1 MTKEGTVQVTEEG
14 TSDRGRDKRKGQ
26 MTEKGQVTEEGT
38 SDRERDKRKGQ
49 MTEEG
54 TRGRGK

>member
-1 MTKEGTVQVTEEG
+1 MTEEG
-14 TSDRGRDKRKGQ
+14 TSDKGRDKRKGQ

-38 SDRERDKRKGQ
+38 RDRERDKRKGQ

-54 TRGRGK
+54 TGDRGGDT